1 MLDVYSRH
9 RPLSLLAATVLAQVL
24 LLAFQVKRE
33 RGAHEVRLIR
43 YWAVEITTPVERAGT
58 WVLSRVG
65 GMWHGY
71 VGLRETRDENEKLRG
86 EVEHLRLRNRELE
99 SQAAEAQRLAGLLS
113 FREAHPEAPMLAA
126 QVIGAS
132 ADATSHTLFINR
144 GDHDHVRRDMPV
156 VTPDGVV
163 GKIVEVFPTSAQVLL
178 INDKDSGVG
187 ALFAD
192 TRTHGVIKGT
202 GDPEPRMDYVENNE
216 KVPDGT
222 AIVTSGED
230 RIFPK
235 DFPIGTVISAEPGNP
250 FQVIHVKTSARLDRL
265 EDVLVLLSR
274 QEVNLKKAEVAASS
288 PAATAPVKAPAPAPA
303 PANTT
308 AAPKSSSPAKVTPHP
323 AAQSAPKPAAPTADQ
338 GSANSSGS
346 SQPTAPP
353 QPAPEPHN

>member
-58 WVLSRVG
+58 WTLSKIG
-65 GMWHGY
+65 GVWHGY
-71 VGLRETRDENEKLRG
+71 VGLRNTQAEDERLRG
-86 EVEHLRLRNRELE
+86 EVDRLRLRNRELE
-99 SQAAEAQRLAGLLS
+99 SQAAEAQRLTALLN
-113 FREAHPEAPMLAA
+113 FHEAHPEAPMLAA

-144 GDHDHVRRDMPV
+144 GDHDHVRRDMAV
-156 VTPDGVV
+156 VTPEGVV
-163 GKIVEVFPTSAQVLL
+163 GKVVEVFPTSAQVLL

-192 TRTHGVIKGT
+192 SRTHGVVKGT
-202 GDPEPRMDYVENNE
+202 GDPEPRMDYVANDE
-216 KVPDGT
+216 KVPVGA

-235 DFPIGTVISAEPGNP
+235 DFPIGTVESAEPGNP
-250 FQVIHVKTSARLDRL
+250 FQIIHVKPAARLDRL
-265 EDVLVLLSR
+265 EDVMVLLSR
-274 QEVNLKKAEVAASS
+274 QEVNLKKAET
-288 PAATAPVKAPAPAPA
+288 AATAPAQAASAKPSAAPPPNPAPQK
-303 PANTT
+303 T
-308 AAPKSSSPAKVTPHP
+308 AKPSQTEQHRVTQP
-323 AAQSAPKPAAPTADQ
+323 APKPAAPADSDRSSENHPNTA
-338 GSANSSGS
+338 
-346 SQPTAPP
+346 QPAAP
-353 QPAPEPHN
+353 QQSAPEPHF

>member
-1 MLDVYSRH
+1 MIDAYSRH
-9 RPLSLLAATVLAQVL
+9 RPLSLLALTVLAQVL

-58 WVLSRVG
+58 WTLSRIG

-71 VGLRETRDENEKLRG
+71 VGLRETRAENEKLRG

-99 SQAAEAQRLAGLLS
+99 SQAAEAQRLLALLN

-144 GDHDHVRRDMPV
+144 GEHDHVRRDMAV

-163 GKIVEVFPTSAQVLL
+163 GKIVEVFPASSQVLL

-187 ALFAD
+187 ALFVA

-202 GDPEPRMDYVENNE
+202 GDPEPHMDYVANDD
-216 KVPDGT
+216 KVAAGE

-235 DFPIGTVISAEPGNP
+235 DFPIGTVASADAGNP
-250 FQVIHVKTSARLDRL
+250 FQVIRVKPTARLDRL
-265 EDVLVLLSR
+265 EDVLVLMSR
-274 QEVNLKKAEVAASS
+274 QEINLKRAEAENGTASTLAGAKGAGQPPSNVAASRS
-288 PAATAPVKAPAPAPA
+288 SNQPKASGREVAGPVPKKAAAAPADSNPPAATD
-303 PANTT
+303 TGHS
-308 AAPKSSSPAKVTPHP
+308 AA
-323 AAQSAPKPAAPTADQ
+323 
-338 GSANSSGS
+338 
-346 SQPTAPP
+346 APP
-353 QPAPEPHN
+353 QAQPEPHN